1 MRRIQSGGRTADE
14 QARHNP
20 PKRDNMP
27 KSGLTLQV
35 AVELSAPPLQNT
47 HLGPQNW
54 PSTPKQ
60 LGAVGCSAHRS
71 HCFLAHT
78 HLDPDSWGTQR
89 RYQACGCELRRTTV
103 PRAGRADC
111 GRCGRRLGVAREEP
125 RHTQRTASAAAGPLR
140 DRMRSSRAQILI
152 SAQCMKKAEFSI
164 TSGSDVHIDLGFLH
178 AC

>member
-1 MRRIQSGGRTADE
+1 MRRIQPGGRTADE
-14 QARHNP
+14 QAHHSP
-20 PKRDNMP
+20 PKRDKMP
-27 KSGLTLQV
+27 KSGLTPQV
-35 AVELSAPPLQNT
+35 APGRSGPPLRTT
-47 HLGPQNW
+47 HHRPQKR
-54 PSTPKQ
+54 SSDLEQ

-71 HCFLAHT
+71 HRVLAQT

-89 RYQACGCELRRTTV
+89 RYQACGGELRRTIV
-103 PRAGRADC
+103 PGAGRAGC

-164 TSGSDVHIDLGFLH
+164 TSGSDVQIDLGFLH